1 MNFYTIFVTIFLL
14 MDGVGNIPVFL
25 SILRKYNSSEQRRI
39 IIREMII
46 AFLIL
51 SLFFFCGKTILGLM
65 NISVAAVQVSGGVIL
80 FIMAL
85 KMIYPS
91 DENIRPEDDTDPFIV
106 PLAVPLMAGPSSI
119 AMVMIIAQHNS
130 IGMWLSWLSIILA
143 CIATL
148 LTLLI
153 APFLKR
159 ILGRRGMRAIERLM
173 GMILTIISTQMIIT
187 GVLQTIK
194 YH

>member
-14 MDGVGNIPVFL
+14 TDGIGNIPIFL
-25 SILRKYNSSEQRRI
+25 SILRKYNSIDQRKI

-46 AFLIL
+46 AFFIL
-51 SLFFFCGKTILGLM
+51 SLFFFCGKTILSLM
-65 NISVAAVQVSGGVIL
+65 SISVAAVQVSGGVIL

-85 KMIYPS
+85 KMIS
-91 DENIRPEDDTDPFIV
+91 DENMRPEDDTDPFIV

-119 AMVMIIAQHNS
+119 AMVMIIAQHNC
-130 IGMWLSWLSIILA
+130 IGLWLSWLSITLA
-143 CIATL
+143 CLATL
-148 LTLLI
+148 LILLI

-159 ILGRRGMRAIERLM
+159 ILGKRGMRAIERLM

-187 GVLQTIK
+187 GILQAIK
-194 YH
+194 

>member
-14 MDGVGNIPVFL
+14 TDGIGNIPIFL
-25 SILRKYNSSEQRRI
+25 SILRKYNSIDQRKI

-46 AFLIL
+46 ALFIL
-51 SLFFFCGKTILGLM
+51 SLFFFCGKTILSLM
-65 NISVAAVQVSGGVIL
+65 SISVAAVQVSGGVIL

-85 KMIYPS
+85 KMIS
-91 DENIRPEDDTDPFIV
+91 DENMRPEDDTDPFIV

-119 AMVMIIAQHNS
+119 AMVMIIAQHNC
-130 IGMWLSWLSIILA
+130 IGLWLSWLSITLA
-143 CIATL
+143 CLATL
-148 LTLLI
+148 LILLI

-159 ILGRRGMRAIERLM
+159 ILGKRGMRAIERLM

-187 GVLQTIK
+187 GILQAIK
-194 YH
+194 

>member
-14 MDGVGNIPVFL
+14 TDGVGNIPIFL
-25 SILRKYNSSEQRRI
+25 SILRKYDAIDQRKI

-46 AFLIL
+46 AFAIL
-51 SLFFFCGKTILGLM
+51 SLFFFCGKTILSLM

-85 KMIYPS
+85 KMIYPTY
-91 DENIRPEDDTDPFIV
+91 ENMKQEDDSEPFIV
-106 PLAVPLMAGPSSI
+106 PLATPLMAGPSSI

-130 IGMWLSWLSIILA
+130 IGALLSWLSISLA
-143 CIATL
+143 CFSTL
-148 LTLLI
+148 LILLI

-159 ILGRRGMRAIERLM
+159 ILGNRGMKAIERLM
-173 GMILTIISTQMIIT
+173 GMILTIIGTQMIIT
-187 GVLQTIK
+187 GILQAIK
-194 YH
+194 

>member
-1 MNFYTIFVTIFLL
+1 
-14 MDGVGNIPVFL
+14 
-25 SILRKYNSSEQRRI
+25 
-39 IIREMII
+39 
-46 AFLIL
+46 
-51 SLFFFCGKTILGLM
+51 
-65 NISVAAVQVSGGVIL
+65 
-80 FIMAL
+80 
-85 KMIYPS
+85 
-91 DENIRPEDDTDPFIV
+91 
-106 PLAVPLMAGPSSI
+106 MAGPSSI

-143 CIATL
+143 CLATL
-148 LTLLI
+148 LILLI

-187 GVLQTIK
+187 GVLQAIK